1 MIDTFPFWLHLRRRY
16 LYWIATFFRFFV
28 EDRTHRVELWTMSRY
43 TRTADAVLGGERHKA
58 FQAQL
63 QAKMRK
69 MEWEDPELRTRVPST
84 AEN

>member
-43 TRTADAVLGGERHKA
+43 TRTADAVLGASVIKHFRLSCKP
-58 FQAQL
+58 
-63 QAKMRK
+63 K
-69 MEWEDPELRTRVPST
+69 
-84 AEN
+84 